1 MGHAKVKHP
10 WLLIGMLRR
19 RVNGKPSVPVP
30 VTMITLGAEYAPFGR
45 FSQGQGRRQA

>member
-30 VTMITLGAEYAPFGR
+30 VTMITLGAEYALSAPI
-45 FSQGQGRRQA
+45 SQGRGGQKP